1 MKKILFKIA
10 FILLGVLFF
19 SVLNVKDANSWG
31 FWAHKRINRL
41 AVFTLPPEM
50 IGFYKQHIEHITD
63 HAVDPD
69 KRRYALEGED
79 KRHYID
85 VDHYG
90 EYPFK
95 EMPHIWEDAV
105 AKYSEDTLQ
114 EYGILPWNLENQL
127 KKLTYAFEQ
136 QDVRKIL
143 KYSSDI
149 GHYIGDGHV
158 PLHTTLN
165 YNGQLTGQKGIHGF
179 WESRCP
185 ELFAEDYDFFV
196 GKAEY
201 IKNPNKKIWKFVL
214 ESASHVKRVFALE
227 TELTERFPEDKK
239 YTFDERGQ
247 STMRTYS
254 VEFSRA
260 FEQELDGMIE
270 SRMRTAILNIGSFWM
285 TAWVNAGQPNLK
297 SLGEFELTE
306 EQQQKQK
313 ELEKQFEEGKIKGRN
328 HSN

>member
-1 MKKILFKIA
+1 MKKVLFKVG
-10 FILLGVLFF
+10 FIGLGVLFL
-19 SVLNVKDANSWG
+19 SILNIKEANSWG

-50 IGFYKQHIEHITD
+50 IGFYKQHIEYITD

-136 QDVRKIL
+136 QDIRKIL
-143 KYSSDI
+143 KYSADI

-185 ELFAEDYDFFV
+185 ELFSEDYDFFV

-201 IKNPNKKIWKFVL
+201 IKKPNKKIWKFVL
-214 ESASHVKRVFALE
+214 ESASHVKKVLALE
-227 TELTERFPEDKK
+227 KELTERFPEDKK

-254 VEFSRA
+254 VEFSQA
-260 FEQELDGMIE
+260 FEQELNGMIE
-270 SRMRTAILNIGSFWM
+270 DRMRKAILNIGSFWM
-285 TAWVNAGQPNLK
+285 TAWVNAGQPNLNK
-297 SLGEFELTE
+297 LGELELTD
-306 EQQQKQK
+306 EQKEQQK
-313 ELEKQFEEGKIKGRN
+313 ELEKQFQDGKIKGRD

>member
-1 MKKILFKIA
+1 MQKLIVKILFV
-10 FILLGVLFF
+10 FVGVVLCLT
-19 SVLNVKDANSWG
+19 LNVKEANSWG

-50 IGFYKQHIEHITD
+50 IGFYKEHIEYITD

-85 VDHYG
+85 IDHYDV
-90 EYPFK
+90 YPFK
-95 EMPHIWEDAV
+95 EMPHVWEEAV
-105 AKYSEDTLQ
+105 AKYSEDTLL
-114 EYGILPWNLENQL
+114 EYGILPWNLEVQL
-127 KKLTYAFEQ
+127 KKLTRAFERK
-136 QDVRKIL
+136 DVRQIL
-143 KYSSDI
+143 KYSADI

-165 YNGQLTGQKGIHGF
+165 YNGQLTGQRGIHGF

-201 IKNPNKKIWKFVL
+201 LKKPSKKIWQFVL

-227 TELTERFPEDKK
+227 KELTERFPDDKK
-239 YTFDERGQ
+239 YTFDERGA

-270 SRMRTAILNIGSFWM
+270 GRMRTAILNIGSFWF
-285 TAWVNAGQPNLK
+285 TAWVNAGQPDLNSMGTL
-297 SLGEFELTE
+297 ELTE
-306 EQQQKQK
+306 EELAKQK
-313 ELEKQFEEGKIKGRN
+313 LIDQKFNNGKIKGRN